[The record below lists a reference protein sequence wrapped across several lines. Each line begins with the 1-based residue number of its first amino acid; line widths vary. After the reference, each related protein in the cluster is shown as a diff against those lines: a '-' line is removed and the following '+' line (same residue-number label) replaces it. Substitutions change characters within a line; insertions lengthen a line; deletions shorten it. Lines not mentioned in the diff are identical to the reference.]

1 MGRRK
6 VKYQWDAE
14 SVRALRQHMGLTQQ
28 RMSEE
33 LGTRQ
38 QTISEWETG
47 MYCPRG
53 GMNRLLTLIA
63 EQAGFEYQVS
73 VEESPSE
80 EAAPEEAVP
89 GAVEEEEADAQEKEP
104 ES

>member
-1 MGRRK
+1 MGKRQA
-6 VKYQWDAE
+6 KYQWDSE
-14 SVRALRQHMGLTQQ
+14 SIRELRTHMGMTQQ
-28 RMSEE
+28 QMADE

-63 EQAGFEYQVS
+63 ERAGFGYEVIA
-73 VEESPSE
+73 EESE
-80 EAAPEEAVP
+80 ES
-89 GAVEEEEADAQEKEP
+89 QR
-104 ES
+104 

>member
-1 MGRRK
+1 MGRRR

-14 SVRALRQHMGLTQQ
+14 SVRALRKHLRMTQQ
-28 RMSEE
+28 QMSEE

-47 MYCPRG
+47 MYRPRG
-53 GMNRLLTLIA
+53 GMNRLLTLVA
-63 EQAGFEYQVS
+63 ERAGFGYQPLA
-73 VEESPSE
+73 EDSP
-80 EAAPEEAVP
+80 PEEDREA
-89 GAVEEEEADAQEKEP
+89 EEGEQGS

>member
-1 MGRRK
+1 MGKRR

-14 SVRALRQHMGLTQQ
+14 SIAALRKHMDMTQQ
-28 RMSEE
+28 QMSDE

-53 GMNRLLTLIA
+53 GMNRLLTLVA
-63 EQAGFEYQVS
+63 ERAGFEYQAVTGAS
-73 VEESPSE
+73 VPQE
-80 EAAPEEAVP
+80 
-89 GAVEEEEADAQEKEP
+89 GGEEEE
-104 ES
+104 S